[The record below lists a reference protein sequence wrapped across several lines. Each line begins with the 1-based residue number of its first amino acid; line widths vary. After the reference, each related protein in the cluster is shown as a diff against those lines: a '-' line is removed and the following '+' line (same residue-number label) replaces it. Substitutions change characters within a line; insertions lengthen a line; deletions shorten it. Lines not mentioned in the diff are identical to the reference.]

1 MSDIVASLFGG
12 YKWVNT
18 MHIFFGPLLALI
30 AYLAYEMCYNDSFQ
44 EYKGLIKGLL
54 IAQIVIG
61 IVVAIYHSYKLAQRN
76 ELV

>member
-1 MSDIVASLFGG
+1 MVVESLFGG

-30 AYLAYEMCYNDSFQ
+30 AYLAYALHFEKKYTNYQD
-44 EYKGLIKGLL
+44 LIKGLL

-61 IVVAIYHSYKLAQRN
+61 IVVTLYHGHRLAQKN
-76 ELV
+76 NIY

>member
-1 MSDIVASLFGG
+1 MVVESLFGG

-30 AYLAYEMCYNDSFQ
+30 AYLAYVLHFEGKFKNYED
-44 EYKGLIKGLL
+44 LIKGLL

-61 IVVAIYHSYKLAQRN
+61 LIVTLYHGHRLAQKN
-76 ELV
+76 NVY